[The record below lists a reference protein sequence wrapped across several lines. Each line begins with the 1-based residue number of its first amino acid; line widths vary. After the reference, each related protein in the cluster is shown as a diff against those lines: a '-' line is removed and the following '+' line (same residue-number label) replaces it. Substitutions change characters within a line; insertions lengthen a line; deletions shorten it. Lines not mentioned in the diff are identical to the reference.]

1 MRLKLLFFVA
11 TIHLLG
17 CTDDA
22 NILFQ
27 INMETDFSIA
37 PGLNTFETFIFPVSR
52 VPTNIDAFIVNT
64 DPSDIEGIYPMRAT
78 LTAPFV
84 NFDWSIVRLV
94 SVHAIS
100 TTDPDLQK
108 EIFYQDQISLNEQNE
123 LRLFSS
129 STEVKDL
136 LLDQSINI
144 EIRFNFRNITPAE
157 IPSRINMSFFAD
169 GTE

>member
-1 MRLKLLFFVA
+1 MRLRLFIFVA
-11 TIHLLG
+11 FLSYSS
-17 CTDDA
+17 CTEDA

-27 INMETDFSIA
+27 MNMETDFSIA
-37 PGLNTFETFIFPVSR
+37 PGLNTFETFIFPISQ
-52 VPTNIDAFIVNT
+52 VPTNINAFIGSN
-64 DPSDIEGIYPMRAT
+64 DPNGIEGIYPMRAT
-78 LTAPFV
+78 ISAPFN

-94 SVHAIS
+94 SIDLIS
-100 TTDPDLQK
+100 TTDPTLRK

-136 LLDQSINI
+136 LLEQSVNI

-157 IPSRINMSFFAD
+157 TPSRINMSFFAD
-169 GTE
+169 GTQ